1 MGIPKNRIYF
11 KTDSDVGQAEFS
23 KVFSEG
29 GWLDKRI
36 KEGEFTVNLYIYYAG
51 HGAPDIKK
59 NKAYLIPYDGD
70 PNYASQTGYEMDALY
85 EQLGGLG
92 AASVTVFLDACFSGA
107 NRDNEM
113 LLADARPVFMEVD
126 ASATRDVTVFSA
138 SSGSEISSAWPEKKH
153 GLFSYYLM
161 KGMRGDAD
169 ANKDNQITVGELGDY
184 VKENVSDMAGMLDR
198 EQTPGLQTLD
208 EGKILISY

>member
-1 MGIPKNRIYF
+1 
-11 KTDSDVGQAEFS
+11 
-23 KVFSEG
+23 
-29 GWLDKRI
+29 
-36 KEGEFTVNLYIYYAG
+36 
-51 HGAPDIKK
+51 
-59 NKAYLIPYDGD
+59 
-70 PNYASQTGYEMDALY
+70 MDNLY
-85 EQLGGLG
+85 EQLGSFD
-92 AASVTVFLDACFSGA
+92 AKSTTVFLDACFSGA

-126 ASATRDVTVFSA
+126 ASVTRNVTVFSA

-169 ANKDNQITVGELGDY
+169 ANNDKKITVGELGDY

-198 EQTPGLQTLD
+198 EQTPELTATD
-208 EGKILISY
+208 EQRKKILISY

>member
-1 MGIPKNRIYF
+1 MRIF
-11 KTDSDVGQAEFS
+11 ILILCLFSVALADVTITNVQARQ
-23 KVFSEG
+23 EG
-29 GWLDKRI
+29 LEI
-36 KEGEFTVNLYIYYAG
+36 IITYNMAG
-51 HGAPDIKK
+51 D
-59 NKAYLIPYDGD
+59 L
-70 PNYASQTGYEMDALY
+70 NYASQTGYEMDALY
-85 EQLGGLG
+85 EQLGNLG

-126 ASATRDVTVFSA
+126 ATATRNVTVFSA

-208 EGKILISY
+208 REKVLIKY